1 MMATVRR
8 PGKSIYDVIGTDD
21 MTTDDTY
28 FERGINLRHGYLTE
42 YHVADAEFI
51 VKVPKGL
58 KHVRMLLEPATV
70 AEKEIHQAY
79 EIQRRLK
86 VW

>member
-1 MMATVRR
+1 M
-8 PGKSIYDVIGTDD
+8 
-21 MTTDDTY
+21 
-28 FERGINLRHGYLTE
+28 TE
-42 YHVADAEFI
+42 YYVDDAKLI
-51 VKVPKGL
+51 VKVPNGL